1 VYFKLCKSPIFIF
14 GLARSDTKLFK
25 EMLNFNDSIE
35 SVGEVKGIKSI
46 KNNNFNKFRNHLTKN
61 QIKKIELLTFPIIK
75 SLNYTLDNKIN
86 YHKDLNKIEQFLF
99 YGFISH
105 CIYYLKDKG
114 LFKSLLYLRG
124 LNQSNI

>member
-1 VYFKLCKSPIFIF
+1 MYFKLCKSPILIF
-14 GLARSDTKLFK
+14 GLPRSDTKLFK

-35 SVGEVKGIKSI
+35 NVGEAKGLKSI

-105 CIYYLKDKG
+105 CIYYLKAC
-114 LFKSLLYLRG
+114 Y
-124 LNQSNI
+124 I

>member
-1 VYFKLCKSPIFIF
+1 MYFKLCKSPIFIF
-14 GLARSDTKLFK
+14 RLAISDTKLFK

-75 SLNYTLDNKIN
+75 SLIIRLITK
-86 YHKDLNKIEQFLF
+86 
-99 YGFISH
+99 
-105 CIYYLKDKG
+105 
-114 LFKSLLYLRG
+114 
-124 LNQSNI
+124 